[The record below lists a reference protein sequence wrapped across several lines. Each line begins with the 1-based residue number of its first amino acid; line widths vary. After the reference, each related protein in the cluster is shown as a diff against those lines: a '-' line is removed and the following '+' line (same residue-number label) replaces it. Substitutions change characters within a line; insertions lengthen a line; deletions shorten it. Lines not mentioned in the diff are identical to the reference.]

1 MLISRKRLTHSTE
14 GADKMIKEGDF
25 VQYRTAQG
33 EVKGYG
39 IIVEVTEYW
48 HILVDQ
54 HTGKR
59 EHWSEDLMVQITP

>member
-1 MLISRKRLTHSTE
+1 MSFME
-14 GADKMIKEGDF
+14 GTGKMIKEGDF

>member
-1 MLISRKRLTHSTE
+1 ME
-14 GADKMIKEGDF
+14 GEAAMIKEGDF

-39 IIVEVTEYW
+39 IIIEVTEYW
-48 HILVDQ
+48 HILLDQ

>member
-1 MLISRKRLTHSTE
+1 MLTNRKKLMHFME
-14 GADKMIKEGDF
+14 GVVVMIKEGDF

-39 IIVEVTEYW
+39 IIIEVTEYW

-59 EHWSEDLMVQITP
+59 ECWSEDLMVQITP

>member
-1 MLISRKRLTHSTE
+1 ME
-14 GADKMIKEGDF
+14 GIVVMIKQGDF

-39 IIVEVTEYW
+39 IIIEVTEYW
-48 HILVDQ
+48 HILLDQ

-59 EHWSEDLMVQITP
+59 EYWSEDLMVQITP

>member
-1 MLISRKRLTHSTE
+1 
-14 GADKMIKEGDF
+14 MIKEGDF

-39 IIVEVTEYW
+39 IIVEVTEFW
-48 HILVDQ
+48 HILLDQ

-59 EHWSEDLMVQITP
+59 EYWSEDLMVKIIP

>member
-1 MLISRKRLTHSTE
+1 MHFME
-14 GADKMIKEGDF
+14 GAVVMIKEGDC

-39 IIVEVTEYW
+39 IIIEVTEYW
-48 HILVDQ
+48 HILLDQ

-59 EHWSEDLMVQITP
+59 EYWSEDLMVQITP

>member
-1 MLISRKRLTHSTE
+1 
-14 GADKMIKEGDF
+14 MIKEGDF

-48 HILVDQ
+48 HILLDQ
-54 HTGKR
+54 YTGKR
-59 EHWSEDLMVQITP
+59 EYWSEDLMVQILP

>member
-1 MLISRKRLTHSTE
+1 MK
-14 GADKMIKEGDF
+14 IKAGDF

-39 IIVEVTEYW
+39 LVVEVTEYW

-59 EHWSEDLMVQITP
+59 EHWSEHLMWRIDP

>member
-1 MLISRKRLTHSTE
+1 MTSKKRLTHFTE
-14 GADKMIKEGDF
+14 GAGKMIKEGDF

-39 IIVEVTEYW
+39 IIVEITEYW

-59 EHWSEDLMVQITP
+59 ELWSEDLMVQISP

>member
-1 MLISRKRLTHSTE
+1 MLSNRKRLMNFTG
-14 GADKMIKEGDF
+14 GAGKMIKEGDF

-39 IIVEVTEYW
+39 IIIEVTEYW
-48 HILVDQ
+48 HILLDQ

-59 EHWSEDLMVQITP
+59 EYWSEDLMVKIVP